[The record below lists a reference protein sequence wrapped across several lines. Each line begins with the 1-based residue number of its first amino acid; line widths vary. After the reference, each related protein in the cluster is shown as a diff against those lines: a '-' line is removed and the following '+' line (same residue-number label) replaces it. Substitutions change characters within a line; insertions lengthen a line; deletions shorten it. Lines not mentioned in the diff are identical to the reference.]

1 MRSKIIYCNVKEYIA
16 FAHKSYLNAFN
27 LKKVNNE
34 KENNTTDFTKIQAP
48 NFDQLNDIF
57 ENNLKIYNNF
67 INNMSEPKK
76 GDQNEKKTTKIKII
90 LPQ

>member
-1 MRSKIIYCNVKEYIA
+1 MIYFYVRSKIIYCNVKEYIA
-16 FAHKSYLNAFN
+16 FAHKSYLYAFN
-27 LKKVNNE
+27 LKKKIMK

-76 GDQNEKKTTKIKII
+76 GDQNEKKKRQK
-90 LPQ
+90 

>member
-1 MRSKIIYCNVKEYIA
+1 MK
-16 FAHKSYLNAFN
+16 
-27 LKKVNNE
+27 

-76 GDQNEKKTTKIKII
+76 GDQNEKKNDKNKNNFTPVDLLNLIKVLI
-90 LPQ
+90 P

>member
-1 MRSKIIYCNVKEYIA
+1 MK
-16 FAHKSYLNAFN
+16 
-27 LKKVNNE
+27 

-76 GDQNEKKTTKIKII
+76 VIRMKKRTTKIKII

>member
-1 MRSKIIYCNVKEYIA
+1 MK
-16 FAHKSYLNAFN
+16 
-27 LKKVNNE
+27 
-34 KENNTTDFTKIQAP
+34 KENNTTDFTKIQTP

-76 GDQNEKKTTKIKII
+76 GDQNKKKTTKIKII